1 MVPHFHGGCVDLQ
14 ALRERRFAYRG
25 PPSMGDAAWRVL
37 PTIPDAE
44 MALVLA
50 WTGEHQWWVEE
61 SREFLS

>member
-1 MVPHFHGGCVDLQ
+1 
-14 ALRERRFAYRG
+14 
-25 PPSMGDAAWRVL
+25 MGDAAWRVL